1 MISFGHWA
9 FVMYIACV
17 GRRVNPALRDCAE
30 QLAGVFTD
38 IFNLSSSQASVPKYL
53 KSAIIVPVLKKIN
66 ITSLNG
72 YWSVALTPKKQWSAS
87 KDSSS
92 RTLKTPYRP
101 HSNHISLHLCIQHCH
116 ALQTDHQTPPAR
128 PEPTALQLDTRFLT
142 ERVRLGPAHPPPSLW
157 EQVYHRGVCS
167 VGMGRL
173 PRF

>member
-30 QLAGVFTD
+30 QLAEVFTD

-92 RTLKTPYRP
+92 PTLKTPYRP

-128 PEPTALQLDTRFLT
+128 PEPATGYKISWQREWDWALHILHHHSENRYTT
-142 ERVRLGPAHPPPSLW
+142 
-157 EQVYHRGVCS
+157 GVCAQ
-167 VGMGRL
+167 
-173 PRF
+173 